1 MARAP
6 APGVLS
12 PREKTATGETPHS
25 QFRNLLG
32 TNKKYTVSLSS
43 QGRSHLAWCG
53 ASHGWLIA
61 SEEKLPRCSNLLLY
75 NPFTFAAIPLPPITD
90 LGGAITTVYHDDA
103 VNIIG
108 YHYEEYDELLA
119 RLPLKFT
126 SKFFDKV
133 VLSCDPS
140 RGGADCIAMAIYGL
154 NQVSFARPGD
164 SSWRLAPIAQMGTDT
179 YADCIYH
186 NGRFYA
192 VTMDGTVETW
202 DLGMGPAQDPKKHV
216 LIDTE
221 PGIKKYMGI
230 HARFLVS
237 TPWGALL
244 QIRVLLHNR
253 IKFRNKRMKVEVLQV
268 DVEKHKLVK
277 LSPSTAFREHAV
289 FVGLNESACLHPVSH
304 NLDSQDS
311 WSRTVRPA
319 RRVAELVVSCMC
331 TCEVVI

>member
-1 MARAP
+1 
-6 APGVLS
+6 
-12 PREKTATGETPHS
+12 
-25 QFRNLLG
+25 
-32 TNKKYTVSLSS
+32 
-43 QGRSHLAWCG
+43 
-53 ASHGWLIA
+53 
-61 SEEKLPRCSNLLLY
+61 
-75 NPFTFAAIPLPPITD
+75 
-90 LGGAITTVYHDDA
+90 
-103 VNIIG
+103 
-108 YHYEEYDELLA
+108 
-119 RLPLKFT
+119 
-126 SKFFDKV
+126 
-133 VLSCDPS
+133 
-140 RGGADCIAMAIYGL
+140 
-154 NQVSFARPGD
+154 
-164 SSWRLAPIAQMGTDT
+164 MGIDT

-289 FVGLNESACLHPVSH
+289 FVGLNESACLHPKDFPELRSNCVYFTTPMVTHKEEDWSCIFH
-304 NLDSQDS
+304 LESQTFEHVLT
-311 WSRTVRPA
+311 RTMRTILCP
-319 RRVAELVVSCMC
+319 R
-331 TCEVVI
+331 EVWFIPNI